1 MVKRISNALN
11 RKNSVTGASVILIIT
26 LFLSNVLGMI
36 RDHFLTQKIPTD
48 LLSVYY
54 AAFRIPDFIFNILIL
69 GAITSA
75 FIPIF
80 TTLISQKKEKEAWN
94 VASSV
99 INLALLFLL
108 VISVILLFLMPLLVP
123 LFVPGFDVE
132 KQNEVVKL
140 ARIMLLSP
148 IFFGLSY
155 IIGGILNS
163 FKRFL
168 VYALAPLIYNL
179 TIIGG
184 TLLFAD
190 KYSVVAVSIAVVCGA
205 FLHFL
210 IQLPVAIKLGFKYQF
225 KIFFS
230 HWGVRRIGILML
242 PRSLALGMNQIML
255 LVFTAIASSLGG
267 YSVAVYTLADNIQ
280 TMPMVVFGTSFATA
294 VFPSLSES
302 VSQDNLTS
310 FANQIQKVMRTVLFF
325 LVPMTAILILLR
337 TEIIRLI
344 LGSGFFGWEQTIAT
358 ANVLG
363 ILSLSIVF
371 TGLSALFSRGFY
383 ALHNTKTPMIITLI
397 NVILSVVLGKILSVS
412 YGVSGLAMGFSIG
425 AFFGIL
431 IYYFALRRKIK
442 FENEIQILI
451 FLVKVL
457 AASFLMAF
465 LLQETKI
472 LIGYFVDMQRF
483 WGVALKTLVSLTV
496 GVGVYLL
503 CCFIFGLEEIK
514 AIKQVFA
521 KYSGNGRTITSEEDI
536 DQ

>member
-1 MVKRISNALN
+1 MVQKISNALHK
-11 RKNSVTGASVILIIT
+11 KNSVTGASVILIIT
-26 LFLSNVLGMI
+26 LFLSNVLGML

-48 LLSVYY
+48 ILSVYY

-80 TTLISQKKEKEAWN
+80 TTLISQKKEKEAWE
-94 VASSV
+94 VTSSV
-99 INLALLFLL
+99 INLALIFLFA
-108 VISVILLFLMPLLVP
+108 ISIILLFLMPILVP
-123 LFVPGFDVE
+123 LFVPGFDSV
-132 KQNEVVKL
+132 KQAEVTKL

-148 IFFGLSY
+148 IFFGMSY
-155 IIGGILNS
+155 IIGGVLNS
-163 FKRFL
+163 YKRFL
-168 VYALAPLIYNL
+168 VYALAPLVYNL
-179 TIIGG
+179 IIILG

-190 KYSVVAVSIAVVCGA
+190 KYSITAVAIAVVGGA

-210 IQLPVAIKLGFKYQF
+210 IQVPVAVKLGFKYQL
-225 KIFFS
+225 KIFFH

-242 PRSLALGMNQIML
+242 PRSIALGMNQIML

-267 YSVAVYTLADNIQ
+267 SSVAVYNLADNIQ

-294 VFPSLSES
+294 VFPSLSEA
-302 VSQDNLTS
+302 VSSDRLND
-310 FANQIQKVMRTVLFF
+310 FGAQIQKVMRTILFF

-397 NVILSVVLGKILSVS
+397 NVILSIILGKILSIN
-412 YGVSGLAMGFSIG
+412 YGILGLAMGFSIG
-425 AFFGIL
+425 SFVGIL
-431 IYYFALRRKIK
+431 IYYFSLRQKIK
-442 FENEIQILI
+442 FEREGKVIIFILKI
-451 FLVKVL
+451 VFATLIMSVVI
-457 AASFLMAF
+457 
-465 LLQETKI
+465 QETKTI
-472 LIGYFVDMQRF
+472 VGYFVDMQRF
-483 WGVALKTLVSLTV
+483 WGVALKTFASLGI
-496 GVGVYLL
+496 GVGIYLL
-503 CCFIFGLEEIK
+503 FCWIFGCEEIK
-514 AIKQVFA
+514 AVKFILA
-521 KYSGNGRTITSEEDI
+521 KYSGNGRNVTSEEDI
-536 DQ
+536 NQ